1 MEGVVLGNF
10 NKLKPSTIPMAQFH
24 SHLSDEIDQDVST
37 TATNILI
44 ILQFILKNKMIAPYL
59 TIIWYH
65 MDGCANQYH
74 CESDIYLL

>member
-1 MEGVVLGNF
+1 
-10 NKLKPSTIPMAQFH
+10 MAQFH

-65 MDGCANQYH
+65 MDGCAISTIVNRIFIYYNVLLYH
-74 CESDIYLL
+74 FLLLLKEQ